1 MIALC
6 PGSFDPVHYGH
17 LEIIARAAQ
26 LFDEVI
32 VGVAHN
38 SSKKYRFSL
47 EERVELVRE
56 SLRELGIE
64 GVGVEPIPPGV
75 LLAEYAAE
83 RGAKVLVKGLRSA
96 TDYSYEA
103 PMASMNR
110 HLAQIE
116 TVFLAGEDRYGAVS
130 STIIRE
136 VASLGG
142 DVTPFVPEAVARA
155 LKNT

>member
-6 PGSFDPVHYGH
+6 PGSFDPVHHGH

-47 EERVELVRE
+47 EERVQLVRE
-56 SLRELGIE
+56 SLQELGID
-64 GVGVEPIPPGV
+64 GVSVEPIPPGV

-83 RGAKVLVKGLRSA
+83 RGAKGLRSA

-110 HLAQIE
+110 HLAQVE

-155 LKNT
+155 LKSA

>member
-1 MIALC
+1 M
-6 PGSFDPVHYGH
+6 
-17 LEIIARAAQ
+17 
-26 LFDEVI
+26 
-32 VGVAHN
+32 
-38 SSKKYRFSL
+38 
-47 EERVELVRE
+47 
-56 SLRELGIE
+56 
-64 GVGVEPIPPGV
+64 
-75 LLAEYAAE
+75 
-83 RGAKVLVKGLRSA
+83 LVKGMSSA

-110 HLAQIE
+110 HLAQVE

-155 LKNT
+155 LKSA